1 MFVRSVRQSLDLI
14 RAIDCLFTACLTMK
28 FTLLVVF
35 LALIHHSTQQCH
47 KFGRHLLQHQCVL
60 TPESSEGPYYL
71 QTNLIRS
78 DVREDREGLP
88 FKLRMTFTDINT
100 CEPLRN
106 VSVDIWQADAG
117 GEYSGY
123 VEAVPTTSLH
133 TKPTDSKTFL
143 RGIQM
148 TDKNGKVE
156 FTTIFPG

>member
-1 MFVRSVRQSLDLI
+1 MFI
-14 RAIDCLFTACLTMK
+14 NYTC
-28 FTLLVVF
+28 LVVL
-35 LALIHHSTQQCH
+35 LAAVHHSVQYCA

-71 QTNLIRS
+71 ETNLIRS

-88 FKLRMTFTDINT
+88 FKLRMTFTDITT

-106 VSVDIWQADAG
+106 ISVDIWQADAS

-123 VEAVPTTSLH
+123 VEALPTSALH

-143 RGIQM
+143 RGIQL
-148 TDKNGKVE
+148 TDKDGKVE